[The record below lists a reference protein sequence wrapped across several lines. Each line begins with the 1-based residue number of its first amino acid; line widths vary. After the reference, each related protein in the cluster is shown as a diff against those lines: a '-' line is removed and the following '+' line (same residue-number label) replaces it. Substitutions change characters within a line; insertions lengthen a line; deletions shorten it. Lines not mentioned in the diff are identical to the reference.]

1 MVKMLA
7 LSVFLGNML
16 GPSYTTVSTASK
28 PAAPAAHTPSD
39 KFAIG
44 GVYQVIAQRM
54 DPDLGVP
61 ATSYGTGFFVTHENR
76 LVFVTAGHVCD
87 ETIDVAISREDD
99 LYAAEVV
106 HNGEPDVD
114 ICLLK
119 VSERL
124 KPKQVY
130 KLASAPF
137 KGNSEL
143 VSYGYAHAVR
153 LVKLWHKVIEYTTI
167 PQVNDKKM
175 LVMLDP
181 TYRGCSGGPVVN
193 AVTNNV
199 AGIMVMTGKE
209 HALATPTTEIVKAIR
224 GLKKGQWR

>member
-16 GPSYTTVSTASK
+16 GPSYTTVSVPSK
-28 PAAPAAHTPSD
+28 PTPQAHTPSD

-44 GVYQVIAQRM
+44 GVYQVVAQRM

-61 ATSYGTGFFVTHENR
+61 ATSYGTGFFVNFEGR
-76 LVFVTAGHVCD
+76 QVFVTAGHVCD
-87 ETIDVAISREDD
+87 EAIDLSVSREDD
-99 LYAAEVV
+99 LYAAELV

-130 KLASAPF
+130 NLASAPF

-167 PQVNDKKM
+167 PQVNNKKM
-175 LVMLDP
+175 IVMLDP

-193 AVTNNV
+193 AATNNV
-199 AGIMVMTGKE
+199 AGIMVMTGKD

>member
-7 LSVFLGNML
+7 LSVFIGNML
-16 GPSYTTVSTASK
+16 GPSYTTVSVPSK
-28 PAAPAAHTPSD
+28 PVPQAHTPSD

-44 GVYQVIAQRM
+44 GVYQTITTVINEQT
-54 DPDLGVP
+54 GVP
-61 ATSYGTGFFVTHENR
+61 ATRYGTGFFVDFEGR
-76 LVFVTAGHVCD
+76 RVFVTAGHNCD
-87 ETIDVAISREDD
+87 AGADVAVSRLDD
-99 LYAAEVV
+99 VYAAELV

-130 KLASAPF
+130 NLASAPF

-143 VSYGYAHAVR
+143 ISYGYAHAVR

-167 PQVNDKKM
+167 PQVNNKKM
-175 LVMLDP
+175 IVMLDP

-193 AVTNNV
+193 AATNNV
-199 AGIMVMTGKE
+199 AGIMVMTGKD